1 MATRHAPVRRLH
13 PSALLPRAGG
23 DAASG
28 RCRGLAPSA
37 VDPRPHRRGHRR
49 RNAVREVAA
58 LRGSATLRHGVYL
71 RCGEH
76 RSARAGRARVTM
88 AVVVLVA
95 GTVLLVNGRTFQVL
109 IAYVVLS
116 VMVGALGITAALA
129 SPATFALFA
138 VATVLKVV
146 LAPLGIVLFVRAN
159 PAAADLRPSISAPGR
174 LLIVIA
180 FAVLA
185 KIVTRLPAVATV
197 PMADLVAFVVLCGV
211 GMLIIHRNLLAHMV
225 GLLVLSIGIGLAA
238 SMLAP
243 GLPEPIELGTAFD
256 ALVATVIGLA
266 LVRAIVVHDPLL
278 DVESLRRLRG

>member
-1 MATRHAPVRRLH
+1 
-13 PSALLPRAGG
+13 
-23 DAASG
+23 
-28 RCRGLAPSA
+28 
-37 VDPRPHRRGHRR
+37 
-49 RNAVREVAA
+49 
-58 LRGSATLRHGVYL
+58 
-71 RCGEH
+71 
-76 RSARAGRARVTM
+76 M

>member
-1 MATRHAPVRRLH
+1 
-13 PSALLPRAGG
+13 
-23 DAASG
+23 
-28 RCRGLAPSA
+28 
-37 VDPRPHRRGHRR
+37 
-49 RNAVREVAA
+49 
-58 LRGSATLRHGVYL
+58 
-71 RCGEH
+71 
-76 RSARAGRARVTM
+76 VTI

-95 GTVLLVNGRTFQVL
+95 GAVLLVNGRTLQVL

-129 SPATFALFA
+129 SPATFVLFA

-159 PAAADLRPSISAPGR
+159 PAAADLRPSIPAPGR

-180 FAVLA
+180 FALLA
-185 KIVTRLPAVATV
+185 TIVTRMPAVATV

-225 GLLVLSIGIGLAA
+225 GLLVLGIGIGFAA

>member
-1 MATRHAPVRRLH
+1 
-13 PSALLPRAGG
+13 
-23 DAASG
+23 
-28 RCRGLAPSA
+28 
-37 VDPRPHRRGHRR
+37 
-49 RNAVREVAA
+49 
-58 LRGSATLRHGVYL
+58 
-71 RCGEH
+71 
-76 RSARAGRARVTM
+76 M
-88 AVVVLVA
+88 AVVVLLA

-159 PAAADLRPSISAPGR
+159 PAAADLRPSIPAPGR

>member
-1 MATRHAPVRRLH
+1 MSL
-13 PSALLPRAGG
+13 
-23 DAASG
+23 
-28 RCRGLAPSA
+28 
-37 VDPRPHRRGHRR
+37 
-49 RNAVREVAA
+49 
-58 LRGSATLRHGVYL
+58 
-71 RCGEH
+71 
-76 RSARAGRARVTM
+76 
-88 AVVVLVA
+88 VVLVA
-95 GTVLLVNGRTFQVL
+95 GAVLLVNGRTFQVL

-116 VMVGALGITAALA
+116 AMIGALGITAALT

-138 VATVLKVV
+138 VATVFKVV
-146 LAPLGIVLFVRAN
+146 LAPLGIVLFIRTN
-159 PAAADLRPSISAPGR
+159 PAAADLRPSIHAPGR

-180 FAVLA
+180 FALLA
-185 KIVTRLPAVATV
+185 KTVTRLPAVAAV

-225 GLLVLSIGIGLAA
+225 GLLVLGIGIGFAA

-256 ALVATVIGLA
+256 ALIATVIGLA